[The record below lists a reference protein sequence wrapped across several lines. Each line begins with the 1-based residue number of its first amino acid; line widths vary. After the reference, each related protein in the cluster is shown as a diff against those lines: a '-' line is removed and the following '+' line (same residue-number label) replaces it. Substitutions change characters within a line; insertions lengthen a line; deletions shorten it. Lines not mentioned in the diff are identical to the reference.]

1 MKNYNT
7 LPSFL
12 AIKKNLPYNRYF
24 NNCLN
29 DKFSYL
35 RTYAYSNDFV
45 LFLLLETKKTKSTLY
60 MPIKSRIVTMLTG
73 HKFLMLKRNTNIYLC
88 KFINAKL

>member
-7 LPSFL
+7 LPTFL

-24 NNCLN
+24 NNYLN

-35 RTYAYSNDFV
+35 RTYAYSNDFIF
-45 LFLLLETKKTKSTLY
+45 FLLQETINTKKN
-60 MPIKSRIVTMLTG
+60 V
-73 HKFLMLKRNTNIYLC
+73 IYA
-88 KFINAKL
+88 N